1 MTALLAWLP
10 GITGPGQQVV
20 LSNEPSISRVLVY
33 LSVYSLRFYHLL
45 MCVCTSV
52 RVCAHEY
59 RRSQRPED
67 SDGP

>member
-33 LSVYSLRFYHLL
+33 SSVYSLRFYHRGQKTV
-45 MCVCTSV
+45 MV
-52 RVCAHEY
+52 
-59 RRSQRPED
+59 PEEE
-67 SDGP
+67 SDDP